1 LADVLLNTLILGAL
15 ALDAKEN
22 YNKPSNQRTTGHM
35 DALLC
40 AIRSCGVSFSIWEK
54 MNANGSGSGTYNFTS
69 LMGTDKRILLEQL
82 GKKLEINPD
91 AVEQSIRPSVIQL
104 WNVS

>member
-1 LADVLLNTLILGAL
+1 LILGAL

-22 YNKPSNQRTTGHM
+22 HNKASNQRTTGHM

-54 MNANGSGSGTYNFTS
+54 MNANGSGSGTYDFPS
-69 LMGTDKRILLEQL
+69 LMRSDKRKLLGQL
-82 GKKLEINPD
+82 GKKLEINPN
-91 AVEQSIRPSVIQL
+91 AVEQSIRPSVCQL
-104 WNVS
+104 WNVRF